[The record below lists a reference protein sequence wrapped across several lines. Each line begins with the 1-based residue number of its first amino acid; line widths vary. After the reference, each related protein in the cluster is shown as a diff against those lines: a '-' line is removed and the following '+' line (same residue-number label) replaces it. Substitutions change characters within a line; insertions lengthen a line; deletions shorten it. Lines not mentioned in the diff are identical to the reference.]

1 MVSLN
6 FLPSTIG
13 YAFYDK
19 SLGSGYLLNGI
30 QTNKCEEKHPA
41 LKEGNN

>member
-6 FLPSTIG
+6 FLPSGTG
-13 YAFYDK
+13 DAFYDQ
-19 SLGSGYLLNGI
+19 SFGLGYLLNRI